1 MKTNILMNTYKVD
14 IKETSAY
21 SFKYPLSSHTQEAG
35 NNEGERLVRA
45 EVLTERKGG
54 TIKE

>member
-1 MKTNILMNTYKVD
+1 MNTYKVD